1 MIDTT
6 NWAKYPV
13 YYNGIKFVSL
23 INPAGSFY
31 PEIKELPEG
40 VLQEFHNSMIADLIG
55 DPAELSPSELEAK
68 LLEINDGATQA
79 ILALA

>member
-6 NWAKYPV
+6 NWVKYPV
-13 YYNGIKFVSL
+13 YFNGMKFVSL